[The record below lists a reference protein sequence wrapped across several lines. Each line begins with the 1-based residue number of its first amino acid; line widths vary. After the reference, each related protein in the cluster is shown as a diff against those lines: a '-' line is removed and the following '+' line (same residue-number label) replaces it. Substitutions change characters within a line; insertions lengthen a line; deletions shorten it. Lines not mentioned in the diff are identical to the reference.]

1 MKHSRKRRRSAK
13 GFYIAAAMIL
23 LATGGIARITIDKTS
38 KNDAPKKIDYTQS
51 SVAQSTESYTDIE
64 NDYSSLPSQTTDVA
78 DNTENSST
86 ITESTND
93 TVESNNIDEAAA
105 TKVLTFAM
113 PIRANIIKQFSTD
126 GLIYSKTYG
135 DMRAHTGIDIVAEE
149 GATVKSSAEGT
160 VKEIKDDSLWGNTV
174 IIEHGDGILSYY
186 CGLNDVT
193 VKVGDEVTMSSIV
206 GTVGEVPCECL
217 DEMHLHFAIKDD
229 SGWLSPLEVM
239 GLQ

>member
-1 MKHSRKRRRSAK
+1 MKHTRRRRRSVK

-23 LATGGIARITIDKTS
+23 LATGGIARISVDRAEKTDEP
-38 KNDAPKKIDYTQS
+38 KNINSSESSITQS
-51 SVAQSTESYTDIE
+51 IVSDTASNLTVT
-64 NDYSSLPSQTTDVA
+64 PSQQTDLA
-78 DNTENSST
+78 DNTDNTST
-86 ITESTND
+86 VTESQNGSKQEVT
-93 TVESNNIDEAAA
+93 EQAAT

-113 PIRANIIKQFSTD
+113 PIRDTIIKQFSTD

-160 VKEIKDDSLWGNTV
+160 VKEINEDSLWGNTV
-174 IIEHGDGILSYY
+174 IIEHGDGLLSYY

-193 VKVGDEVTMSSIV
+193 VKVGDKVTMSSIV

>member
-1 MKHSRKRRRSAK
+1 MKHTRKRRKSAK

-23 LATGGIARITIDKTS
+23 LATGGIARISIDRASKTEEP
-38 KNDAPKKIDYTQS
+38 KNIESSFTQS
-51 SVAQSTESYTDIE
+51 TVSEAPDDFAST
-64 NDYSSLPSQTTDVA
+64 PSEQLNIA
-78 DNTENSST
+78 DNTDNTSMV
-86 ITESTND
+86 TESINSTTQSNAED
-93 TVESNNIDEAAA
+93 TEEAAT

-113 PIRANIIKQFSTD
+113 PIRDTIIKQFSTD

-160 VKEIKDDSLWGNTV
+160 VKEINDDSLWGNTV
-174 IIEHGDGILSYY
+174 IIEHGDGILTYY
-186 CGLNDVT
+186 CGLNDIT
-193 VKVGDEVTMSSIV
+193 VKVGDKVTMSSIV